1 MSHVD
6 GNAVA
11 GDLGAIFSGD
21 LSAAVA
27 TCEGCGT
34 TGPVATVMVY
44 EGMGEVLRCPSC
56 DTVLLR
62 LARIGGETRLDM
74 RGVRVL
80 RWRSAG

>member
-11 GDLGAIFSGD
+11 GDLAAIFTSD

-27 TCEGCGT
+27 TCEGCGA

-44 EGMGEVLRCPSC
+44 EGMGEVLRCPHC
-56 DTVLLR
+56 DGVLAR
-62 LARIGGETRLDM
+62 LARFGGETRLDL
-74 RGVRVL
+74 RGIRVL
-80 RWRSAG
+80 RWR

>member
-11 GDLGAIFSGD
+11 GDLSAVFTGD
-21 LSAAVA
+21 LTMAVA
-27 TCEGCGT
+27 TCAGCGA

-44 EGMGEVLRCPSC
+44 EGMGEVLRCPGC

-62 LARIGGETRLDM
+62 LIRVAGETRLDM
-74 RGVRVL
+74 RGISLL
-80 RWRSAG
+80 RWRSDV